1 MLRRYLSAFG
11 PASER
16 DMQAWS
22 GLPGLRDAVERLRPH
37 VRVFRDPRGRE
48 LFDVPTAPRPRADA
62 AAPVRFLPEFDN
74 VLVAYAD
81 RSRIIPDEHRDR
93 VAGQLGRPTV
103 LIDGFV
109 RAMWAV
115 ERVRDRATLEI
126 ELFDRAAGPVRAALE
141 AEGRRLLAFVAP
153 DATSTCVK
161 LA

>member
-1 MLRRYLSAFG
+1 
-11 PASER
+11 
-16 DMQAWS
+16 
-22 GLPGLRDAVERLRPH
+22 
-37 VRVFRDPRGRE
+37 
-48 LFDVPTAPRPRADA
+48 VPTAPRPRAGA
-62 AAPVRFLPEFDN
+62 AAPIRFLPEFDN

-93 VAGQLGRPTV
+93 VVRQLGRPTV

-115 ERVRDRATLEI
+115 ERTRDRATLEI
-126 ELFDRAAGPVRAALE
+126 ELFDRTARPARAAIE

-153 DATSTCVK
+153 GATSTCVK